1 MGLALSS
8 SAASSASAYPETA
21 ALRGRLEAARQAVEG
36 KFLEAGDVLSQA
48 VQGVGEL
55 IAALDRLTAGLDPE
69 TVRATTAELTSAAAS
84 LRALPDSHA
93 ERRGRID
100 GLVQASD
107 GLSGRIDDMRQHLA
121 YLRVFA
127 INIKITSGGIVAAG
141 PEFAVFAQEIY
152 DCIELGRTR
161 LDALAGDLMALDGAL
176 RSALVHEQD
185 LSRHCGELV
194 PAVPDGL
201 TASASA
207 VATHHESIASVAAS
221 VADLARR
228 VQKKVGGALA
238 ALQIGD
244 ITRQRIEH
252 VQTGLDLLD
261 RPEGGERLD
270 ADQRQRLETFVRG
283 LLAAQL
289 AATARDFH
297 REVSRIGDNMAGMA
311 SDASEILRLKDLAY
325 GRSDSGDGGFLRGLE
340 NTVGQALGLVG
351 KMDAGDQIAEN
362 VGHSAAAAARELTE
376 RIAGIQTIRADVQM
390 MALNTTLKCSR
401 IGDTGKP
408 LGVIAIELRQH
419 ASHLETAAG
428 HTLTALDGLSA
439 KANALGRRDAEGE
452 TAAGDRESSQAANV
466 LNGAIARIRKAGD
479 AVEIDLVAVA
489 QQGSAVVDSL
499 RRAAGRLDFQR
510 EIGAILDQVADDLAT
525 MAGTETVRT
534 NDIGSTLGPLLAK
547 LAKAYTMAQ
556 EREVH
561 QALVGALALT
571 TAPAA
576 VVQSDPDD
584 VLF

>member
-1 MGLALSS
+1 MALALSLTTAQTAS
-8 SAASSASAYPETA
+8 TRRQPSAIG
-21 ALRGRLEAARQAVEG
+21 RRLEAARQAVEG

-55 IAALDRLTAGLDPE
+55 ITALDRLTAGLDPE
-69 TVRATTAELTSAAAS
+69 TVRATTAELTAAAAS

-93 ERRGRID
+93 DRRARID

-127 INIKITSGGIVAAG
+127 INIKITSGGIAAAG
-141 PEFAVFAQEIY
+141 PEFALFAQEIY
-152 DCIELGRTR
+152 DCIELGRTQ
-161 LDALAGDLMALDGAL
+161 LDAFVSNLMILDGAL
-176 RSALVHEQD
+176 RSALIHEQD
-185 LSRHCGELV
+185 LTRHCAELV

-201 TASASA
+201 MSSAAA
-207 VATHHESIASVAAS
+207 VAAHHQSIASVAQS
-221 VADLARR
+221 VADLARK

-252 VQTGLDLLD
+252 VQAGLDLIERIEGDEALD
-261 RPEGGERLD
+261 D
-270 ADQRQRLETFVRG
+270 DQRERLETFVRG

-289 AATARDFH
+289 AATAQDFH
-297 REVSRIGDNMAGMA
+297 RDVSRIADNMAGMA
-311 SDASEILRLKDLAY
+311 GDAGEILRLKDLAY

-340 NTVGQALGLVG
+340 NNVGQALGLVD
-351 KMDAGDQIAEN
+351 KMDAGDRTAEN

-419 ASHLETAAG
+419 ASHLETSAG
-428 HTLTALDGLSA
+428 HTLTALHDLSA
-439 KANALGRRDAEGE
+439 KADDLGRGDGESELAPAEG
-452 TAAGDRESSQAANV
+452 ESSQAANV
-466 LNGAIARIRKAGD
+466 LNGAINRIRKAGD
-479 AVEIDLVAVA
+479 AMELDLVAVA
-489 QQGSAVVDSL
+489 QQGSTVVDSL

-510 EIGAILDQVADDLAT
+510 EIGVILDQAAGELAT
-525 MAGTETVRT
+525 MAGPDAVRT
-534 NDIGSTLGPLLAK
+534 DDIVAVLGPLLAK
-547 LAKAYTMAQ
+547 LAKSYTMAQ

-561 QALVGALALT
+561 QALVGDLALAA
-571 TAPAA
+571 APAA